1 MLFKCRILYL
11 TDCLLSVESVKLA
24 KLFVKKLTNLDF
36 SFLDSKRGLVGES
49 WLLDIELSGM
59 LNEQGMVLDFGI
71 VKKLVRGYID
81 QYIDHCLLVPIK
93 YEGCDVLD
101 KGEQEEIAFYL
112 HNGQSIIH
120 QSNRDAVAKIPAETI
135 NTETV
140 TLFLLDQ
147 LKILLPDNVSRLNI
161 RLYTEPQL
169 KKNYQY
175 SHGLRKHQG
184 NCQRIAHGHRSKL
197 KISLNG
203 QRSKEW
209 EQYWLKKWRD
219 IYLGTRRHL
228 IDIKGP
234 QTSYYQFG
242 YTTSQGTFRLKLP
255 KNKCYLIENETTV
268 ENIAQ
273 HLAEQIAEKE
283 TGKTVK
289 VKAYEGIGK
298 GAIAKISPI

>member
-1 MLFKCRILYL
+1 M
-11 TDCLLSVESVKLA
+11 A

-36 SFLDSKRGLVGES
+36 SFLDSRRGLVGES

-59 LNEQGMVLDFGI
+59 LNVQGMVLDFSI
-71 VKKLVRGYID
+71 VKKLVRGYIN
-81 QYIDHCLLVPIK
+81 QYIDHCLLVPVK

-147 LKILLPDNVSRLNI
+147 LKSLLPDNVSRLNI
-161 RLYTEPQL
+161 RLYTEPEL

-175 SHGLRKHQG
+175 SHGLRKHEG

-203 QRSKEW
+203 QRSKKW
-209 EQYWLKKWRD
+209 ERYWLKKWRD
-219 IYLGTRRHL
+219 IYLGTRRHI

-234 QTSYYQFG
+234 QTSYYLFG

-255 KNKCYLIENETTV
+255 KNKCYLIENETTI

-273 HLAEQIAEKE
+273 HLAEQIAEIE

-298 GAIAKISPI
+298 GAIAKKIPI